1 MAGFQ
6 KILIGDFVPLNF
18 RREARNKLRVLLQ
31 QAAVEHY
38 VTEFRN
44 TVLHIPNMAD
54 DEKFDRFCEGL
65 KPKIPMEVM
74 KTNVE
79 SFDAAVQLALS
90 VDWAYTTFTAGYLSG
105 PSNGVAGFSS
115 PM

>member
-6 KILIGDFVPLNF
+6 NILIAEFVPLNF
-18 RREARNKLRVLLQ
+18 RREARNKLRGLRQ
-31 QAAVEHY
+31 QASVDDY

-44 TVLHIPNMAD
+44 TELHIPNMAD

-65 KPKIPMEVM
+65 KPEIYMEVM

-79 SFDAAVQLALS
+79 SFDAAVKIDS
-90 VDWAYTTFTAGYLSG
+90 ER
-105 PSNGVAGFSS
+105 
-115 PM
+115 